1 MLTLKWFMG
10 DREDLKDIRSIRKQV
25 FVEELGLSPE
35 LEDDGQD
42 GSCLHLVAYESGLPI
57 STGRVMITNEDF
69 ILSRIAT
76 IKEHRNQGIATGI
89 IEALVEA
96 CVQMGGTRQVLH
108 SQVSSKA
115 FYEKIGFKAYDVEF
129 LCLGLPHV
137 AMEHFGGLRKCKGC
151 MNHEDRRGREAALC
165 EAKSIDGKGCSG

>member
-10 DREDLKDIRSIRKQV
+10 NREDLKDIRAIRKQV
-25 FVEELGLSPE
+25 FVDELGQSPE

-42 GSCLHLVAYESGLPI
+42 SACIHLVAYESGLPI

-76 IKEHRNQGIATGI
+76 VKSHRNQGIATGI

-96 CVQMGGTRQVLH
+96 CVQMGGNRQVLH
-108 SQVSSKA
+108 SQVSSKT
-115 FYEKIGFKAYDVEF
+115 FYEKIGFVAYGEEF
-129 LCLGLPHV
+129 LCFGIPHI
-137 AMEHFGGLRKCKGC
+137 AMEHIGGLRKCQGCEKGC
-151 MNHEDRRGREAALC
+151 GD
-165 EAKSIDGKGCSG
+165 